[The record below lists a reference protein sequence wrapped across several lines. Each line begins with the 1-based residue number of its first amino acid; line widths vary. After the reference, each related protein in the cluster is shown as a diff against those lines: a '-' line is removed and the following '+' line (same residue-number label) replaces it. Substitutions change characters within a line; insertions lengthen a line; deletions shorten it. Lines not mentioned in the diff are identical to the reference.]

1 MLHVIVKV
9 KVEWPFLI
17 KHLYILIVTY
27 IVSSHVSDFFFRW
40 FIVNAD
46 DSMTID
52 LRHFL

>member
-27 IVSSHVSDFFFRW
+27 IVSSHVSVR
-40 FIVNAD
+40 
-46 DSMTID
+46 
-52 LRHFL
+52 FLLPMVYR